1 MITITN
7 LIRGATVTHIYYE
20 TFPPTQK
27 TAVNFLL
34 NRSSIFFN
42 PTYKN
47 MKTAMQELFSQLEI
61 EHPNLFNTNTLEGR
75 KFINDYYKF
84 FEMEK
89 QQIIEAHGNKTK
101 KSRGISNYTYTLT
114 GEEYYNKTFKI

>member
-1 MITITN
+1 
-7 LIRGATVTHIYYE
+7 
-20 TFPPTQK
+20 
-27 TAVNFLL
+27 
-34 NRSSIFFN
+34 
-42 PTYKN
+42 

-89 QQIIEAHGNKTK
+89 LQIVNAFNTGQQIPPFDFAEQ
-101 KSRGISNYTYTLT
+101 
-114 GEEYYNKTFKI
+114 YYYKNFNIFKL